1 MRRWVGE
8 VIITFYQ
15 MPVLVEARGFGSAST
30 HLFEDSRRCVSCGV
44 RELVCLWNGGEK
56 SKGLCAVLGALTS
69 EFCGV
74 C

>member
-1 MRRWVGE
+1 MGSRKGIEVGRLDNSYYDRERRLRRWFGE

-44 RELVCLWNGGEK
+44 RELFIG
-56 SKGLCAVLGALTS
+56 SI
-69 EFCGV
+69 
-74 C
+74 